1 VIRSWP
7 IRARRE
13 LLSTRIF
20 RLTGRR
26 CRSPRTGE
34 EHEFVVLE
42 SADWVNVIP
51 LLDDGRVVLVRQY
64 RHGREEVTL
73 EIPGGMIDPDDAS
86 PAEAARREL
95 LEETGYA
102 AERVEPIGVIE
113 PNPAIQANLC
123 HSFVA
128 SGLRLQQ
135 PQMLDG
141 TEEIEVDT
149 APLDEI
155 PRLIRE
161 GRIGHSLVVVAF
173 CHYLGLRLA

>member
-1 VIRSWP
+1 MIRPWP

-20 RLTGRR
+20 RLTARS
-26 CRSPRTGE
+26 CSSPRTGQ
-34 EHEFVVLE
+34 EHEFFVLE
-42 SADWVNVIP
+42 AGDWVNVIP

-73 EIPGGMIDPDDAS
+73 EIPGGMVDESDTDPA
-86 PAEAARREL
+86 AAARREL
-95 LEETGYA
+95 LEETGYV
-102 AERVEPIGVIE
+102 AERVAPIGVIA

-135 PQMLDG
+135 QQALDG
-141 TEEIEVDT
+141 TEEIELDY
-149 APLDEI
+149 APLREI
-155 PRLIRE
+155 PQLIRD
-161 GRIGHSLVVVAF
+161 GRITHSLVVVAF
-173 CHYLGLRLA
+173 CHYLGLQIG